1 MWTNE
6 NRARYDRSHLRYPS
20 DLSDDEW
27 KLVEPL
33 IPPGKRGGDKRTVI
47 MREVV
52 NGLMYILSTGCQWR
66 AIPKDLPPRSTL
78 YDYFDLWSWDGTLDL
93 IHYELYVK
101 CREAIGREA
110 SPTAAVIDSQSVKS
124 AEKASK
130 ALKKMLWGK
139 RRDSC
144 KIVASINLQLTE
156 LRMQKPHDNS
166 KASPA
171 AFVQDNTLIA
181 VIELGLSNWLVAGL
195 IPGVSREPLK
205 KLEPNP
211 EDLLKLLHGWRDEA
225 IKAGRPITRIA
236 VAYETGRD
244 SFWLA
249 RWLRERGID
258 AHVIHATSVAVS
270 REHRRAKTDRLD
282 TAMLK
287 RGFLGWLRGER
298 GHCTVAIVPTMEEED
313 AKRPYRE
320 REGLVHEQT
329 RVVNRMKSALI
340 QFGVRNFN
348 PKLRQ
353 ARVRLETVR
362 TPEGKSLPPNTIAAL
377 RRDMERL
384 KIIKEQIKAIEQ
396 ARLQQ
401 FEQKPEALANRMV
414 YLLVRIYG
422 LGWETADLLVHE
434 LLSRTLR
441 DRKAVARYAG
451 LTGSP
456 DESGSKRREKGLSR
470 SGNARVRKIMIQLAW
485 RMVKFQPDSALV
497 QWFKQRTENAKG
509 SRKPM
514 IVALARKLIIALW
527 RYANDGVI
535 PEGFRL
541 HSAA

>member
-1 MWTNE
+1 
-6 NRARYDRSHLRYPS
+6 
-20 DLSDDEW
+20 
-27 KLVEPL
+27 
-33 IPPGKRGGDKRTVI
+33 
-47 MREVV
+47 
-52 NGLMYILSTGCQWR
+52 
-66 AIPKDLPPRSTL
+66 
-78 YDYFDLWSWDGTLDL
+78 
-93 IHYELYVK
+93 
-101 CREAIGREA
+101 
-110 SPTAAVIDSQSVKS
+110 
-124 AEKASK
+124 
-130 ALKKMLWGK
+130 
-139 RRDSC
+139 
-144 KIVASINLQLTE
+144 
-156 LRMQKPHDNS
+156 MQKPHDNS

-171 AFVQDNTLIA
+171 AFMQDNTLIA
-181 VIELGLSNWLVAGL
+181 VIELSLSNWLVAGL

-258 AHVIHATSVAVS
+258 AHVVHATSVTVS

-313 AKRPYRE
+313 AKRPHRE

-329 RVVNRMKSALI
+329 RAVNRMKSALI

-348 PKLRQ
+348 PKLRK
-353 ARVRLETVR
+353 ASVKLETVR

-422 LGWETADLLVHE
+422 LGLETADLLAHE

-497 QWFKQRTENAKG
+497 QWFKQRTENTKG